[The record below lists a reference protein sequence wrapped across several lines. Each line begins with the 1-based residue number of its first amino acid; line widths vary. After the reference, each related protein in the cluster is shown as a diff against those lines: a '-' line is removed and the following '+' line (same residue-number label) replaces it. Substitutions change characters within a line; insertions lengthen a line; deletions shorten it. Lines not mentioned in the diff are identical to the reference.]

1 MSGAAGRV
9 DDDNATRV
17 FKCKVCG
24 IVKDT
29 QSKINMHMTFRVSA
43 GEVSHVEFVKHEAML
58 HRRRLQVSNE
68 MMADDEVVSDD
79 HVIIRTSDVL
89 EMRRPQHRA
98 DPVGETRRVGE
109 GEVNSSRNFV

>member
-24 IVKDT
+24 IVKKSERNIK
-29 QSKINMHMTFRVSA
+29 QHMTYRINI
-43 GEVSHVEFVKHEAML
+43 GDVSHVEFVQHETML

-68 MMADDEVVSDD
+68 MMADDVGSDD
-79 HVIIRTSDVL
+79 HVIIGTCDVL

-98 DPVGETRRVGE
+98 DPVGETLSVGE
-109 GEVNSSRNFV
+109 GEINS

>member
-24 IVKDT
+24 IVKDSERKMN
-29 QSKINMHMTFRVSA
+29 QHMAYRVNICD
-43 GEVSHVEFVKHEAML
+43 VSHVEFIKHETML
-58 HRRRLQVSNE
+58 HRQRLQASNE
-68 MMADDEVVSDD
+68 MMADDEVGSDD

-89 EMRRPQHRA
+89 EIRRPQHRA
-98 DPVGETRRVGE
+98 NPVGETRRVGK
-109 GEVNSSRNFV
+109 GEMNSRNFV